1 MGGNLTPGEVLVHV
15 LLSQLE
21 TRRGVG
27 PSNRAAAFRV
37 CWCEHKARK
46 AGEVLPGAGGMRVVP
61 SQTSKG
67 KGSPLALRPELGF
80 HRRSHACPQP
90 KTGWE
95 GSVLPPTWPP
105 LLGTGALPNA

>member
-1 MGGNLTPGEVLVHV
+1 MSFYLSWKPGEGLAQAIQQ
-15 LLSQLE
+15 LL
-21 TRRGVG
+21 
-27 PSNRAAAFRV
+27 PV
-37 CWCEHKARK
+37 CWCERKARK

-90 KTGWE
+90 KIGWE

-105 LLGTGALPNA
+105 LLGTAALPNA